1 MSRRFS
7 KLMTFVLAICLLASL
22 MTAGAFA
29 DENDTIIERAL
40 ATSDKEAVV
49 MRTAGEIAFTTSTT
63 GASVSS
69 VVWTDAN
76 GTAVGASDAFRQE
89 VYTLTVTLTA
99 GDGYVFAQNCSGY
112 LYGKSCSIA
121 VRSSRPSGRAGV
133 LCLLGHLCHLQPVV
147 FRQPGRE
154 RNPDGQG
161 CRGAFLRDPHRR

>member
-76 GTAVGASDAFRQE
+76 GTTVGASDAFRQE

-121 VRSSRPSGRAGV
+121 VSADGKSVSLRRQIEP
-133 LCLLGHLCHLQPVV
+133 PVWSPIIMKHPLTEPPIEV
-147 FRQPGRE
+147 GE
-154 RNPDGQG
+154 L
-161 CRGAFLRDPHRR
+161 AS